1 MKDAQRRTDADNLKR
16 LETLR
21 PEFERLR
28 TERIRAEGEIQ
39 RLTRELDAARE
50 LARAELG
57 TDDEAAIRAMIEEA
71 RARNAAMVEDF
82 AAALDA
88 IDARLSELDH
98 TP

>member
-1 MKDAQRRTDADNLKR
+1 MRDAQRRTDADGLKR

-28 TERIRAEGEIQ
+28 AERIRAEGEIQ
-39 RLTRELDAARE
+39 RLTRELEAARE

-57 TDDEAAIRAMIEEA
+57 TDDEATIRAMIEDA

-82 AAALDA
+82 AAALGA
-88 IDARLSELDH
+88 IDARLAEIDRTL
-98 TP
+98 